1 MNSVVLLN
9 IEFWGYQFHAPE
21 WLWCILLVPI
31 LLLFRYWQLEKS
43 SGVFKFSRPSSDLKD
58 IAFSPI
64 KYLILGIYL
73 TMGAGAISLFLAMSL
88 PFQPYSEDVAEE
100 FGQGIDIMIAMDV
113 SGSMMA
119 TDFLPNRLEAAKD
132 VAKEFIDGRTQDRI
146 GFVVFEGE
154 AYTAC
159 PATRNYSYLKSSI
172 DQIQSGRI
180 DPGTAIGT
188 GLGTAV
194 ARLRS
199 DSLKSKVVILLTDG
213 ESNKGEIS
221 PIAAGELAKNKD
233 ITVYTIGVGKEG
245 FASMPVNTPFGK
257 MVQNT
262 RVNIDEDLLTKI
274 AEMTNGK
281 YFRATDKSSLRD
293 IYKQIDQMEKTKII
307 DNSIKREP
315 PYRPES
321 FLVWGILLMAIG
333 MITEQL
339 LLKKNG

>member
-1 MNSVVLLN
+1 MNSNMLLN
-9 IEFWGYQFHAPE
+9 IEFWGYQFHASY
-21 WLWCILLVPI
+21 WLWGILIIPV
-31 LLLFRYWQLEKS
+31 LLFLRYLQLEKS

-64 KYLILGIYL
+64 KYLILAIYL
-73 TMGAGAISLFLAMSL
+73 TMGAGAVSLLLAMAL

-119 TDFLPNRLEAAKD
+119 TDFLPNRLEAAKE
-132 VAKEFIDGRTQDRI
+132 VAKEFIDGRSQDRI

-159 PATRNYSYLKSSI
+159 PATRNYGYLKNTI
-172 DQIQSGRI
+172 DQVQSGRI

-199 DSLKSKVVILLTDG
+199 DSLKSKVIILLTDG

-221 PIAAGELAKNKD
+221 PLAAAELAKNKD

-245 FASMPVNTPFGK
+245 FATMPVNTPFGK
-257 MVQNT
+257 IVQNT
-262 RVNIDEDLLTKI
+262 QVNIDEELLTEI
-274 AEMTNGK
+274 AEMTEGK

-293 IYKQIDQMEKTKII
+293 IYKKIDQMEKTKII

-315 PYRPES
+315 PYRPEQ
-321 FLVWGILLMAIG
+321 FLIWGIVLLALG
-333 MITEQL
+333 LTVEQL

>member
-1 MNSVVLLN
+1 MSNVLLLN
-9 IEFWGYQFHAPE
+9 IEFWGYQFHAPQ
-21 WLWCILLVPI
+21 WMWALLIIPV
-31 LLLFRYWQLEKS
+31 LLFLRYWQLEKS
-43 SGVFKFSRPSSDLKD
+43 SGIFKFSRPSSDLKE

-64 KYLILGIYL
+64 KYLILAIYV
-73 TMGAGAISLFLAMSL
+73 TMGAGAASLILAMSL
-88 PFQPYSEDVAEE
+88 PFQPYSEDTAEQ

-119 TDFLPNRLEAAKD
+119 TDFLPNRLEAAKE
-132 VAKEFIDGRTQDRI
+132 VAKEFIDGRSQDRI

-159 PATRNYSYLKSSI
+159 PATRNYDYLKRSI

-180 DPGTAIGT
+180 EPGTAIGT

-199 DSLKSKVVILLTDG
+199 DSLKSKVIILLTDG
-213 ESNKGEIS
+213 ESNKGDIS
-221 PIAAGELAKNKD
+221 PMAAAELAKNKE

-257 MVQNT
+257 IVQNT
-262 RVNIDEDLLTKI
+262 QVNIDEDLLTEI
-274 AEMTNGK
+274 AEMTKGK
-281 YFRATDKSSLRD
+281 YFRAKDKNSLRD
-293 IYKQIDQMEKTKII
+293 IYKKIDQMEKTKIV

-315 PYRPES
+315 PYRPEK
-321 FLVWGILLMAIG
+321 FLIWGILLLTLGLTA
-333 MITEQL
+333 EQL